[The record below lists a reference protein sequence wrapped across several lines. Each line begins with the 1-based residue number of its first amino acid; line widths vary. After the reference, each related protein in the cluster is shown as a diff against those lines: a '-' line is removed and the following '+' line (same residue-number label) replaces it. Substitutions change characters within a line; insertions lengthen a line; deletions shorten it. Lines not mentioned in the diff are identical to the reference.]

1 MICQLGLQSVILKN
15 VWTSTNGIHTLTHTD
30 THCTLGNSQSSL
42 CGLSCLP
49 CALSAAEETD
59 WKGKRRSARGA
70 ISCTFAETTGRS
82 IANERPHTSAST
94 SHISCL
100 APARSTSKGG
110 DVGGGVVSVCV
121 NFHMPEPRK
130 SPNESPCCLQHH
142 HPKEEVTEAGNK
154 DSPCRVVVLH
164 LSLLIHCCIDC
175 VFIWRGS
182 GGELMSEAAIL
193 ASTSLPLLFLIWQ
206 AAEALGGC
214 RVSRLLLWYK
224 RQRKDTNL
232 EKGHDNVEKKKS
244 LTRDGQ

>member
-1 MICQLGLQSVILKN
+1 MHL
-15 VWTSTNGIHTLTHTD
+15 
-30 THCTLGNSQSSL
+30 
-42 CGLSCLP
+42 
-49 CALSAAEETD
+49 
-59 WKGKRRSARGA
+59 RRNN
-70 ISCTFAETTGRS
+70 RS
-82 IANERPHTSAST
+82 IYRKRTSAHFCFDKSHKLFST
-94 SHISCL
+94 CTHVQQ
-100 APARSTSKGG
+100 AKGATW
-110 DVGGGVVSVCV
+110 GGVVSVCV

-214 RVSRLLLWYK
+214 RVSRLLL
-224 RQRKDTNL
+224 
-232 EKGHDNVEKKKS
+232 
-244 LTRDGQ
+244 